1 MPFLQD
7 LGMRYLV
14 IGTYFLV
21 LCIAWQQRVYAE
33 PAEFSCSKLVS
44 YFSDGAHG

>member
-1 MPFLQD
+1 
-7 LGMRYLV
+7 MRYLV

-21 LCIAWQQRVYAE
+21 LCIAWQRRTVYAKT
-33 PAEFSCSKLVS
+33 AEFSCGSLVS